1 VTDTLDF
8 QTARQVLNRHRDE
21 LTTRF
26 HALGTGIG
34 KAGGEYIF
42 TVYLQGPEEVP
53 EREVVV
59 EGFRVN
65 FQVTGEFQLHSKP

>member
-1 VTDTLDF
+1 
-8 QTARQVLNRHRDE
+8 
-21 LTTRF
+21 
-26 HALGTGIG
+26 
-34 KAGGEYIF
+34 
-42 TVYLQGPEEVP
+42 VP